1 MVKEKEDS
9 KSEFDA
15 KDILKFFKKNWNWL
29 VLAII
34 LIIGFNLRVY
44 HLDYPVVGYHNWKEV
59 HYLTEARNFAEEGF
73 FKYGFFI
80 PAHDYPHIDED
91 LRGAHTDTFPTVS
104 VIVGFFFKIF
114 GVKLAVARLVNIF
127 LVLGAVAL
135 SYLIMKK
142 LFNREN
148 LALTT
153 ALLFSINP
161 LFVFFGRQTQLINPA
176 LFFMMLSIFFFL
188 KWRESP
194 KMKYM
199 IIFALS
205 LSLSILTKYS
215 FALIG
220 LPLLAIFPYK
230 RIFKFDKL
238 KKYLKQYIVGAACL
252 LLTPAW
258 WLYTKIIAPRF
269 MTAVADIQMNF
280 SVIFQSSFWQ
290 TLKAYAADNYTIVG
304 LVFAIIGLILMI
316 VFFLKDKKNIG
327 YRFVLSYFI
336 AAIIWFIVMSWKL
349 SGHNYHQYPVAPLII
364 MLIAYSFIVIATNI
378 QKLIKIKFLRYF
390 IILGLFLIVLFPSLA
405 AKNRMFDTQ
414 FPGLDVAGEYIKE
427 NSKPNERI
435 FFPSGQSYGVLWHA
449 DRKGD
454 KTPFNDLA
462 RFKDGESK
470 NMTWVFVY
478 QWGFEVMNYPEVWDY
493 IQENYELKQ
502 FAYYK
507 TDPIQPVYLLLKKG
521 GSFNMSNI
529 NEILQNKQTYTK
541 DYELSEERIIRLYY
555 VNI

>member
-15 KDILKFFKKNWNWL
+15 KDILKFFKKNWNWI

-59 HYLTEARNFAEEGF
+59 HYLTEARNFAEDGF

-80 PAHDYPHIDED
+80 PAHDYPHIDQD

-127 LVLGAVAL
+127 LVLGAVFFL
-135 SYLIMKK
+135 YLIMKK
-142 LFNREN
+142 LFKREG

-153 ALLFSINP
+153 ALLASINP

-176 LFFMMLSIFFFL
+176 LFFMIASVFFFL

-199 IIFALS
+199 IMFTLFLS
-205 LSLSILTKYS
+205 ISILTKYS

-220 LPLLAIFPYK
+220 LPMLAIFPFG
-230 RIFKFDKL
+230 RVFKINKL
-238 KKYLKQYIVGAACL
+238 KKYLKQYIAGVACL

-258 WLYTKIIAPRF
+258 WLYTKLIGPRF
-269 MTAVADIQMNF
+269 NTAAADIQMNF
-280 SVIFQSSFWQ
+280 SVIFQSTFWQ
-290 TLKAYAADNYTIVG
+290 TLKAYAADNYTLIG
-304 LVFAIIGLILMI
+304 LVFAVIGLILMI
-316 VFFLKDKKNIG
+316 VFFIKDKKNLG
-327 YRFVLSYFI
+327 YRFVLSYFV
-336 AAIIWFIVMSWKL
+336 ASIIWFIVMSWKL
-349 SGHNYHQYPVAPLII
+349 SGHNYHQYPIAPLVII
-364 MLIAYSFIVIATNI
+364 LMAYSFIVIATNI
-378 QKLIKIKFLRYF
+378 QKIIKIKFLRYF

-414 FPGLDVAGEYIKE
+414 FPGLDVAGEYIKQ
-427 NSKPNERI
+427 NSKHNERI
-435 FFPSGQSYGVLWHA
+435 FFPSGQSYGVIWHSE
-449 DRKGD
+449 RKGD
-454 KTPFNDLA
+454 KLPYTDLA

-478 QWGFEVMNYPEVWDY
+478 QWGMEVMNNPEVWNY
-493 IQENYELKQ
+493 IQEHYSLKQ
-502 FAYYK
+502 FAYYRA
-507 TDPIQPVYLLLKKG
+507 DPNIQPVYFLLKKG

-529 NEILQNKQTYTK
+529 NEMLQNKQTYAK
-541 DYELSEERIIRLYY
+541 DYEYSMGTRTLFY
-555 VNI
+555 VDI